1 VASPTSIDIKEVIFI
16 GSAKAD
22 LAALPA
28 EVRTEANA
36 ALWNLQNGSWPP
48 TERYKDFSGNDKL
61 AGVGEIR
68 LNHDKD
74 TYRVYNVVSYKEVL
88 YVLEAGIKKSVRGG
102 AIPQQDMR
110 RLEKRYKAARDDYKA
125 NQSVYQASYLERERR
140 RKAYDTAMQDGLR
153 PASRK
158 PKGT

>member
-22 LAALPA
+22 LAALPT

-36 ALWNLQNGSWPP
+36 ALWNLQNGGWP
-48 TERYKDFSGNDKL
+48 EADRYKDI

-102 AIPQQDMR
+102 TIPQQDMR
-110 RLEKRYKAARDDYKA
+110 RLEKRCKAAKDDYKA

-140 RKAYDTAMQDGLR
+140 RKAYDKAMQDGLQ

-158 PKGT
+158 PKGK